1 MVLLL
6 QELSTRPVNCR
17 LPVSDG
23 VPVRAGQV
31 LKPAFRMWSLTA
43 CGP

>member
-1 MVLLL
+1 MILLMGD
-6 QELSTRPVNCR
+6 LSARLVNCH
-17 LPVSDG
+17 LPMSDG

-31 LKPAFRMWSLTA
+31 LKPAFCMWSLTA